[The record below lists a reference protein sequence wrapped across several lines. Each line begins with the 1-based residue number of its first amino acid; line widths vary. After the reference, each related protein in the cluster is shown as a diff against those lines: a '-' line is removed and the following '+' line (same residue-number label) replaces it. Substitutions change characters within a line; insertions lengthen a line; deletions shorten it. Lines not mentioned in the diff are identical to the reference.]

1 MKNNKGFMLAEAVIT
16 STIVLTTLIGL
27 YRTFSRLY
35 NLYNIRTTYSD
46 IDGVYAIKGMID
58 NLIDN
63 NIDNLIDNNKMNSTL
78 QQVNTNNYSQLIS
91 KKVCN
96 SANTN
101 TNYCNSL
108 QKLYNIENM
117 YIIKYNKDAVINLKN
132 QDINQTF
139 KDYLDYISNYYSFV
153 DSNADD
159 TTDNKVN
166 VDDGYK
172 YLFVVEYKNGEDYYY
187 SSLGL
192 G

>member
-27 YRTFSRLY
+27 YTTFSRLY
-35 NLYNIRTTYSD
+35 NLYNIRTTYFD
-46 IDGVYAIKGMID
+46 IDGVYAIKGM
-58 NLIDN
+58 
-63 NIDNLIDNNKMNSTL
+63 IDNLIDNNKMNSTL

-91 KKVCN
+91 KKVCS

-117 YIIKYNKDAVINLKN
+117 YIIQYKKDKVTNLKN

>member
-27 YRTFSRLY
+27 YATFSRLY
-35 NLYNIRTTYSD
+35 NLYNIRTTYFD

-91 KKVCN
+91 KKVCS

-117 YIIKYNKDAVINLKN
+117 YIIKYNKDAVTNLKN

-159 TTDNKVN
+159 TTDNKFN

>member
-27 YRTFSRLY
+27 YATFSRLY
-35 NLYNIRTTYSD
+35 NLYNIRTTYFD

-63 NIDNLIDNNKMNSTL
+63 NKMNSTL
-78 QQVNTNNYSQLIS
+78 QQLNNNDYSQLIS
-91 KKVCN
+91 KTSCSVN
-96 SANTN
+96 SSVN

-108 QKLYNIENM
+108 KELYNIENM
-117 YIIKYNKDAVINLKN
+117 YTIKYNKNAVTSLKN
-132 QDINQTF
+132 QNINQTF

-153 DSNADD
+153 DSNANDS
-159 TTDNKVN
+159 TDNKIN
-166 VDDGYK
+166 ADDGYK

>member
-27 YRTFSRLY
+27 YATFSRLY
-35 NLYNIRTTYSD
+35 NLYNIRTTYFD

-58 NLIDN
+58 NLIDT
-63 NIDNLIDNNKMNSTL
+63 NKMNDVL
-78 QQVNTNNYSQLIS
+78 YNLNNNFYNLI
-91 KKVCN
+91 KQGQCIN
-96 SANTN
+96 SINVRDG
-101 TNYCNSL
+101 YCNSL
-108 QKLYNIENM
+108 IDLYKIENM
-117 YIIKYNKDAVINLKN
+117 YIIKYNKSAVTSLKN
-132 QDINQTF
+132 QNINQTF

-153 DSNADD
+153 DSNANDS
-159 TTDNKVN
+159 TYNKIN
-166 VDDGYK
+166 ADDGYK